1 MAKFLDGYLT
11 DAFCVDVNGQLHVS
25 WVVGEGAW
33 NGPIKIGPLG
43 FTLPGAFIAT
53 SPQFGSNQTDVFLV
67 DNNGQLNVFWVI
79 GKGAWQGPLKI
90 GPPGLA
96 NPLGAIVASQQY
108 GFNQTD
114 VFLVDTNG
122 QLNVFWVVGEGA
134 WQGPLK
140 IGPPGLANPLGAIV
154 ASQQYGFNQ
163 TDVFLVD
170 THGQLNVFWVV
181 GEGAWN
187 GPLKI
192 GPAGSAGTIAVRQQL
207 CIVPPPD
214 SGLGSNSN
222 YILYSNCNPIMDLVI
237 NIN

>member
-140 IGPPGLANPLGAIV
+140 IGP
-154 ASQQYGFNQ
+154 
-163 TDVFLVD
+163 
-170 THGQLNVFWVV
+170 
-181 GEGAWN
+181 
-187 GPLKI
+187 
-192 GPAGSAGTIAVRQQL
+192 AGSAGTIAVRQQL